1 MPDDDPYWNE
11 IALPLESG
19 WGLSC
24 TLKAVDDWHDA
35 FEISCREQYIL
46 ITVCLDYYDKPYWL
60 LESSNLRVAERIVSI
75 WESGSF
81 PTWFLEWNGI
91 DLVVSNT
98 TGQTY
103 IYCLDF
109 SSLVYLIAYLFGEN
123 RIGIRSRASFPYL
136 FKKTKTLITGRKFQ
150 RTLFGSGPQPSL
162 PLYSRVACIFV
173 LWREN
178 IMRE

>member
-136 FKKTKTLITGRKFQ
+136 FKKTKTLITGRKF
-150 RTLFGSGPQPSL
+150 
-162 PLYSRVACIFV
+162 
-173 LWREN
+173 
-178 IMRE
+178 